1 MMEFYVNPNFIE
13 RGEIMEIYN
22 LASEGFGSNCYILIR
37 GNSAAVIDPSADASE
52 ILAFVHEKGAILEM
66 ILLTHGHFDHITSLD
81 TLRDMSGAPAFI
93 HKDDNEMLG
102 DGMINAHAFF
112 FGYNKKWRPAE
123 NLLEN
128 GDILSLGGESI
139 KVISTPGHSKGSICL
154 LCGDKL
160 ITGDTIF
167 ANGFGRYDLH
177 GGNINELADSISSLR
192 SFDRNL
198 TIYPGH
204 GDSAKLGNALDNIAY
219 YF

>member
-1 MMEFYVNPNFIE
+1 MV
-13 RGEIMEIYN
+13 
-22 LASEGFGSNCYILIR
+22 
-37 GNSAAVIDPSADASE
+37 DPSVDAGK
-52 ILAFVHEKGAILEM
+52 ILSFISEKGAALEFIIM
-66 ILLTHGHFDHITSLD
+66 THGHFDHITDLD
-81 TLRDMSGAPAFI
+81 NLRDMSGAPAYI
-93 HKDDNEMLG
+93 HKDDNEMLS
-102 DGMINAHAFF
+102 DGMKNAHSFF
-112 FGYNKKWRPAE
+112 FGQNKSWRSAE
-123 NLLEN
+123 NLLEDGELLTL
-128 GDILSLGGESI
+128 GDETI

-177 GGNINELADSISSLR
+177 GGNVNELADSISSLR

-204 GDSAKLGNALDNIAY
+204 GDTAKLGNALDNVAY